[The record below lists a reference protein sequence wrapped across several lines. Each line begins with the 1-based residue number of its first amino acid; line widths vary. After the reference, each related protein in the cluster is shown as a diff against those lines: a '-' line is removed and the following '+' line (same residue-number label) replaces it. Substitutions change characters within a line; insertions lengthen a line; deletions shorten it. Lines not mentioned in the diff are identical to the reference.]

1 MGRRQYATHSFSFPF
16 IGIEELYT
24 KISSLIHQEQ
34 YPTLQ
39 GSRLKTLNLHWKIGR
54 LIVEYENKWMASDE
68 DHQELL
74 CQFSVQIVK
83 KFGDVFSFSI
93 LEKSCKFYLVYPPFS
108 KKDNSSESVG
118 IPQFQAPLTW
128 GHYRLLIDVSCPK
141 ARNFYENEASNSN
154 WSPLLLEQ
162 FIKNH
167 VFERLLSST
176 NKESVLRSV
185 QQGSLELFLA
195 NNNDLDKLMD

>member
-1 MGRRQYATHSFSFPF
+1 MGRRRYAMHSFSFPF
-16 IGIEELYT
+16 VGIEELYT

-54 LIVEYENKWMASDE
+54 LIVEYENQWMASDE

-74 CQFSVQIVK
+74 CQLPGQIVK
-83 KFGDVFSFSI
+83 KFGELFSFST
-93 LEKSCKFYLVYPPFS
+93 LEKSCKFYLAYLPFS
-108 KKDNSSESVG
+108 KKDNSSESAD
-118 IPQFQAPLTW
+118 ISQFQVSLTW
-128 GHYRLLIDVSCPK
+128 DHYRLLVDVSCPK

-162 FIKNH
+162 FIKSH
-167 VFERLLSST
+167 VFERLLNST

-185 QQGSLELFLA
+185 QQGSLELFSA
-195 NNNDLDKLMD
+195 NNNDLGKLMD